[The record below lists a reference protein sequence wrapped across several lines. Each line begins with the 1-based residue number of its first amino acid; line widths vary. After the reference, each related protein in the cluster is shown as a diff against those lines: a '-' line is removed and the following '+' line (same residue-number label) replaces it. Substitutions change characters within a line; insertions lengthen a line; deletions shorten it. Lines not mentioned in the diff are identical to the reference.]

1 LTYLTNINVLV
12 LTGGLLKR
20 KSKKIMIEKY
30 LTEEQIE
37 ELQKKEPP
45 KRYPFCCLHSSKL
58 NNGEIMSK
66 DMDFQ
71 VSVVWYK
78 GFNLKANQ
86 FAKIECPI
94 CHKVAVLPYF
104 LGASALSGA
113 NMFKGYCFNCN
124 TKLAFTSSQYYHFI
138 KDGLTAKGEDKFLFA
153 TYSKPKPPEEYVID
167 NFFLNM
173 PENDINPYNADR
185 LLFII
190 SGKKE
195 KVLKAEERVS
205 KFISI
210 NYDKRITDIEIK
222 KVINDE
228 ETFVRFYGY
237 DKKVKT
243 KKANSGNSEHKL
255 GSWTREMLKPEN
267 LIGPFETTEELMKS
281 LWDEN
286 DENDEEN

>member
-1 LTYLTNINVLV
+1 
-12 LTGGLLKR
+12 
-20 KSKKIMIEKY
+20 MIEKY
-30 LTEEQIE
+30 LTEEQII

-45 KRYPFCCLHSSKL
+45 NRKRYPFGCLHSSKL
-58 NNGEIMSK
+58 DNGEIMSK

-71 VSVVWYK
+71 ISVVWYK

-94 CHKVAVLPYF
+94 CHKVEVLPYF
-104 LGASALSGA
+104 LGASGLSGS
-113 NMFKGYCFNCN
+113 NKFKGYCFNCN
-124 TKLAFTSSQYYHFI
+124 TRLAFTSSQYYHFI
-138 KDGLTAKGEDKFLFA
+138 KDGLTAKGEDKFLFS

-173 PENDINPYNADR
+173 PENDINIYNDADR

-190 SGKKE
+190 SGKKD

-205 KFISI
+205 KFIRI
-210 NYDKRITDIEIK
+210 NFDKKSTDIEIK
-222 KVINDE
+222 KVINDD

-243 KKANSGNSEHKL
+243 KKENIEDNE
-255 GSWTREMLKPEN
+255 PEEELPQWLIEAQDPN
-267 LIGPFETTEELMKS
+267 NWIGPFETTEELMKS

-286 DENDEEN
+286 DENDEED